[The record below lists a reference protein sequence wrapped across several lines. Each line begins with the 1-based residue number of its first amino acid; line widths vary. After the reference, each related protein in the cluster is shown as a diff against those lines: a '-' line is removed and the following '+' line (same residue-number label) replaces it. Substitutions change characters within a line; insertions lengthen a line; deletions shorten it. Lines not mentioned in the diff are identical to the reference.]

1 MSELTDHIQAVYQAL
16 IARGVQPPDLFPGL
30 ELKQDGAG
38 YKCLCPFHS
47 EKTPSFSIAA
57 NKPVYYCFGGCTG
70 ESKSGDWLSL
80 LRALEGLEF
89 WPALE
94 RLENMAGVP
103 RLKRNSQAAA
113 KYEQTRRRAGILTA
127 ANAFFM
133 DCLTK
138 DKPTLEYLAGRGYAR
153 ADIEAAGLGAFP
165 GAKATQGH
173 LIDRGYTE
181 HEIKSAL
188 KWIDARADYKVTIPY
203 YDATRSGVIAIMGR
217 LTRPLIA
224 GEKERDKYKPLSDM
238 EGIKA
243 ENLFNAPKGQALE
256 LILVEGL
263 FDSAILTAR
272 GIPAAALG
280 GSDFLDGQLAQ
291 AIRGGVQRFILGLDN
306 DPAGIEGT
314 KAAVLKTWKAGRR
327 AYVITYPEGI
337 KDADQLVKAQGLEAF
352 KTILAGKQLAAH
364 WITRRTIDEMP
375 GADICA
381 ILDALKPLMIAAD
394 PIDRHEMTAAARQ
407 ALEMPENVLNDFIEM
422 QAEIEAGKELKAEA
436 VRMIRDAQGL
446 INDGDAETAITLL
459 EDRAKKLR
467 AQAVK
472 YESPFYSIPDY
483 LEDEKHE
490 PAGLKTGYDNLD
502 KILSFPNGGITI
514 IAGRPGHGK
523 TTLMLNLMMNQ
534 IKRPENQGKTFFFI
548 SYEQPKKQL
557 MRRLVM
563 MESGHIVD
571 SAQMDMNY
579 AAIGRALKFGID
591 HEPIK
596 NALDTLGGYIQAER
610 LALIDHPYFVDE
622 LTGMLKKWAGRYQI
636 GGVYVD
642 YIQKV
647 KARGGWKEGYLV
659 LKAISEQF
667 LESAKA
673 LKIPII
679 LGAQVNRTAAESMEK
694 LRLESLREAG
704 DLEQDANLVLGLW
717 NKARGAADDTGEPW
731 ERDRKTTL
739 YIKVLKNRDG
749 ITTKPDKPESLVFDQ
764 PILKITDKTKT
775 GTY

>member
-1 MSELTDHIQAVYQAL
+1 MSELTDHIQTVYHAL

-30 ELKQDGAG
+30 DLKRDGTG

-57 NKPVYYCFGGCTG
+57 NKPVYYCFGGCNGDT
-70 ESKSGDWLSL
+70 KRGDWLSL
-80 LRALEGLEF
+80 LMALESLEF

-103 RLKRNSQAAA
+103 RFKRDSQAAA
-113 KYEQTRRRAGILTA
+113 KYEQTRRRASILTA
-127 ANAFFM
+127 ANEFFI

-138 DKPTLEYLAGRGYAR
+138 DRPTLDYLAGRGYTQ
-153 ADIEAAGLGAFP
+153 ADIEAAGFGSFP
-165 GAKATQGH
+165 GAKATRGH
-173 LIDRGYTE
+173 LTDRGYTE
-181 HEIKSAL
+181 YEIKTAL

-243 ENLFNAPKGQALE
+243 ENLFNAPRGQALE

-263 FDSAILTAR
+263 LDSAILTAR

-291 AIRGGVQRFILGLDN
+291 AMRGGVQRFILGLDN

-314 KAAVLKTWKAGRR
+314 KAAVLKIWKAGRR
-327 AYVITYPEGI
+327 AYVLTYPQGI
-337 KDADQLVKAQGLEAF
+337 KDADQLVKAQGIETF

-394 PIDRHEMTAAARQ
+394 PIDRHEMTAAGRQ

-446 INDGDAETAITLL
+446 INDGDAETAIALL

-591 HEPIK
+591 HELIK

-622 LTGMLKKWAGRYQI
+622 LAGMLKKWAGRYQI

-679 LGAQVNRTAAESMEK
+679 LGAQVNRTAAESMER

-717 NKARGAADDTGEPW
+717 NKARGAADDSGEPW

-749 ITTKPDKPESLVFDQ
+749 ITTKPDNPEKLIFDQ
-764 PILKITDKTKT
+764 PILKITDK
-775 GTY
+775 